1 MLLKLADHFAQLNVS
16 SVTNSFSQ
24 HVKSH
29 SVGQNSI
36 LLGSQNQKAA
46 EGGEKACI

>member
-16 SVTNSFSQ
+16 S
-24 HVKSH
+24 VKSH